1 MSVDRAVTLIL
12 EADLIADK
20 EERRKAL
27 VKILSALEQS
37 AWHQGAHEASEAK
50 WWS

>member
-12 EADLIADK
+12 EADLITDPEK
-20 EERRKAL
+20 RRQVL
-27 VKILSALEQS
+27 RKILSDLDRS
-37 AWHQGAHEASEAK
+37 SWLQGGHEASDAN